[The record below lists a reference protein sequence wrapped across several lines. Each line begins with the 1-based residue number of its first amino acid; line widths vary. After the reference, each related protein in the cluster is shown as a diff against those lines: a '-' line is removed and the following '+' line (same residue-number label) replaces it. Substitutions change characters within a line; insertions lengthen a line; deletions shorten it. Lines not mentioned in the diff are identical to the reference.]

1 MSKFKV
7 GDHVERIGSLVPT
20 YMRIGV
26 VTQVIPDP
34 KFPDQ
39 FTEYEVDFNS
49 VKATFYENQLRLV
62 AEGDSAAPSK

>member
-1 MSKFKV
+1 
-7 GDHVERIGSLVPT
+7 
-20 YMRIGV
+20 MRIGI

-62 AEGDSAAPSK
+62 AEGDSAAASK